1 MCKQP
6 LKTWEEADSLST
18 NSGAQDKRPK
28 AHAHLS
34 DILPN
39 RRKKSA
45 AWVRLASYMAKIE
58 KPLACRSVFL
68 SGFISTK
75 GHLFGSSSL
84 RESASYCLTSD
95 FGHVLQVH
103 T

>member
-45 AWVRLASYMAKIE
+45 AWVRLAAYMAKIE